1 MQATASSLGTASTN
15 SFNVT
20 AAASRLVITTEPPST
35 IAANTAFAVNVSV
48 EDASGD
54 VITGY
59 NGTVT
64 IAIAGDPAGGSV
76 TVQVVNGVADFD
88 LVFNQAGSY
97 SLVATSRGLTSAT
110 TTPITVTGAGF
121 APRVR

>member
-1 MQATASSLGTASTN
+1 LKAASSSLGTATTSA
-15 SFNVT
+15 FNVT
-20 AAASRLVITTEPPST
+20 AVAAAASKLVITTEPPST
-35 IAANTAFAVNVSV
+35 IAPDTAFTVNVSV

-64 IAIAGDPAGGSV
+64 IAIAGDPFGGSV
-76 TVQVVNGVADFD
+76 TVRVVNGVAAFD
-88 LVFNQAGSY
+88 LEFMQAGTF

-110 TTPITVTGAGF
+110 TTPITVT
-121 APRVR
+121 